1 MRIVPLA
8 PKYCIK
14 KPPIAG
20 PISLDVLKLTA
31 VSATSEGT
39 WDSSISLGARDIR
52 IGWVAEAI
60 IPINKQINSNDFIV
74 RKSVK
79 MRKNNVEEH
88 KIIALYDKKKANL
101 IFALSI
107 RTPKIGPLKIVGT
120 RLRKAAIPTYNGEL
134 VISQASQ
141 PIIILWIHRPLRAI
155 KLPNKYNL
163 KFGEFNAV
171 RFMYAK
177 DI

>member
-79 MRKNNVEEH
+79 MRKNNVKEH
-88 KIIALYDKKKANL
+88 KIIALYDKKKATF

-107 RTPKIGPLKIVGT
+107 RTPKIGPLKIVGA
-120 RLRKAAIPTYNGEL
+120 RLKKAAIPT
-134 VISQASQ
+134 
-141 PIIILWIHRPLRAI
+141 
-155 KLPNKYNL
+155 
-163 KFGEFNAV
+163 
-171 RFMYAK
+171 
-177 DI
+177 